1 MKPLSIKE
9 IRDYINRNYPDS
21 DAVERYYNCSNK
33 VLEEDAALRE
43 MFLDDCKD
51 CFWSEE
57 LHWCGCGD
65 TDKAATAIRD
75 YLIACWRWI
84 DLCNKPHPKKP
95 IREYFDCDY
104 VFEDRLLLCLAYAM
118 DAAEFTE
125 HGTSINGAWITDKG
139 KVFLSILL
147 LSNLED

>member
-21 DAVERYYNCSNK
+21 DAVERYYNCRNK

-84 DLCNKPHPKKP
+84 DLCNKPHPKNLLEN
-95 IREYFDCDY
+95 ILIVIMFSRIDY
-104 VFEDRLLLCLAYAM
+104 SYVLLMLWMRQSLQN
-118 DAAEFTE
+118 TE
-125 HGTSINGAWITDKG
+125 PA
-139 KVFLSILL
+139 
-147 LSNLED
+147 